1 MNPMMDPRYHG
12 MWGMPGAIDEA
23 QLQQF
28 YQMMQPFQQQQHKQQ
43 QQQLLE
49 RSKQEFLMGKQ
60 GAPFPLS
67 AYPFYF
73 GDKHFEQQRKVGKLI
88 GDM

>member
-28 YQMMQPFQQQQHKQQ
+28 YQMMQPFQQQQKQQQQQQ

-49 RSKQEFLMGKQ
+49 RSKQEFLLGKQ
-60 GAPFPLS
+60 GAPFPFPT
-67 AYPFYF
+67 YPFYY
-73 GDKHFEQQRKVGKLI
+73 GDKRFEQQRKVSG
-88 GDM
+88 